1 MARLGPGYRRLWT
14 SSALSNLADGVF
26 QVALP
31 LLAVR
36 LTRSPTLVA
45 GVATAQR
52 LPWLLFALPAGA
64 LADRLDR
71 RTTMLRI
78 DVGRVA
84 VLAALAVAVAAEVA
98 TIPVLYV
105 CAFVLGMGE
114 TLFDTSAQSIMP
126 SLVDKDRLSEA
137 NGRLYAVELTMNQFV
152 GPPLGGVLAGA
163 AIALAF
169 AGSAAAYLLAALA
182 LVAMKGSFRPVR
194 TGPPSRLRTDVVEG
208 LRFLWGNR
216 VLRTL
221 GMMTGGFNL
230 ASSAMTAVF
239 VLYAVRPGPMRLSES
254 GFGLLLTA
262 AAVGAVLGSWVAA
275 PVERA
280 LGRNRMLGLAAVT
293 GAVFNG
299 MPAVTDMVAPMV
311 AASVVGGVG
320 VVLYNVVAVSLRQRI
335 TPDRLLGR
343 VNAGYR
349 LLAWGTMPVGAA
361 LGGLSAETLGLR
373 PTFALTAVVALALLA
388 GTLVVTDD
396 AIAAAEHDAE
406 REAMTADR

>member
-1 MARLGPGYRRLWT
+1 
-14 SSALSNLADGVF
+14 
-26 QVALP
+26 
-31 LLAVR
+31 
-36 LTRSPTLVA
+36 
-45 GVATAQR
+45 
-52 LPWLLFALPAGA
+52 
-64 LADRLDR
+64 
-71 RTTMLRI
+71 
-78 DVGRVA
+78 
-84 VLAALAVAVAAEVA
+84 
-98 TIPVLYV
+98 
-105 CAFVLGMGE
+105 MGE

-126 SLVDKDRLSEA
+126 SLVDKERLSEA
-137 NGRLYAVELTMNQFV
+137 NGRLYGVELTMNQFV
-152 GPPLGGVLAGA
+152 GPPLGGVLAA
-163 AIALAF
+163 VTVALAF

-182 LVAMKGSFRPVR
+182 LVAMRGSFRPGR
-194 TGPPSRLRTDVVEG
+194 TGPPTRLRTDVVEG
-208 LRFLWGNR
+208 LRFLWRNR

-239 VLYAVRPGPMRLSES
+239 VLYAVRPGPMGLSES

-262 AAVGAVLGSWVAA
+262 AAVGAVLGSRVAA

-280 LGRNRMLGLAAVT
+280 LGRNRVLGLAAVT

-311 AASVVGGVG
+311 AASVVGGAG